1 MAQAPSLRPLGRSG
15 LQVSP
20 LCFGGNV
27 FGWTADEA
35 TSFSLLDAWLDAGMN
50 FIDTADVYSRWA
62 PGHAGGESET
72 VIGKWLRRSG
82 RRADIVLATKVGKD
96 MGHGKVGL
104 RPEYI
109 RQAVDA
115 SLQRLQTDY
124 IDLYQSHDDDAGVPL
139 ADTLGAFADLIAAGK
154 VRAIG
159 ASNHSAPRRAE
170 ALRTSAELRLPRY
183 ESLQPLYNLYD
194 RAVLERDLAPLC
206 AAEQVGIINFYAL
219 AAGFLTGKYRSSED
233 AAKSARGGKTV
244 ATYLNPRGLRILQ
257 ALDTVAAR
265 LGSQPSCVALAWQMQ
280 RPFVTSPIASATS
293 LAQLQQLVQATRL
306 DLSVQDVADLNRAS
320 QEEGAQD

>member
-1 MAQAPSLRPLGRSG
+1 
-15 LQVSP
+15 V
-20 LCFGGNV
+20 
-27 FGWTADEA
+27 
-35 TSFSLLDAWLDAGMN
+35 
-50 FIDTADVYSRWA
+50 
-62 PGHAGGESET
+62 
-72 VIGKWLRRSG
+72 
-82 RRADIVLATKVGKD
+82 
-96 MGHGKVGL
+96 
-104 RPEYI
+104 
-109 RQAVDA
+109 
-115 SLQRLQTDY
+115 
-124 IDLYQSHDDDAGVPL
+124 
-139 ADTLGAFADLIAAGK
+139 
-154 VRAIG
+154 
-159 ASNHSAPRRAE
+159 
-170 ALRTSAELRLPRY
+170 ALRTSAELGLPRY

>member
-159 ASNHSAPRRAE
+159 ASNHSAPRLAE
-170 ALRTSAELRLPRY
+170 ALRTSAELGLPR
-183 ESLQPLYNLYD
+183 YD